1 MRYSRALI
9 PTVKEVPAD
18 AEVVSHRL
26 MIRAGM
32 IRQLSP
38 GIYSI
43 LPIGYRVIR
52 KIEQIIREEM
62 DAADGQELELPIVH
76 PAELWMES
84 GRWEKMGPELL
95 RFKDRRGRESCLAAT
110 NEEVITDLVRRELR
124 SYRQL
129 PLHLYQIRVK
139 FRDEIRPRFGIMR
152 GREFSMMDAY
162 TFDLDEAGLDRSYRG
177 LYQAYSNVFR
187 RCGLEF
193 RAVEADPGVIGGSSS
208 REFMVLADSGED
220 AVATCTGCDY
230 AANVEKAEIAPPPAK
245 AGGGA
250 AVGGS
255 GVPPPEKVPT
265 PGVRSVD
272 DVARFLKVSA
282 SQVLKTLLYEGDGQV
297 FAVVVRGDHEV
308 NEIKLRNALGFSAVA
323 PLAEERAPAVAG
335 AHVGSIGPVGLGVET
350 IADAWIATV
359 TDGVTGAR
367 EDGYHLRHV
376 VPGRDFTVGRTLD
389 VRMAV
394 EGDPCPRCGGRLTIR
409 RGIEVG
415 HVFKLGTKYSAAMH
429 CTFLD
434 ADGVER
440 PAVMGTY
447 GIGVGRTMAAAIEQN
462 HDKDGIIWPVPIAP
476 YHVMVLPLNVND
488 AAQREQAETL
498 YAALQAAGW
507 EVLLDDRDERAGAK
521 FKDADLIGLP
531 LRVVVSDKTL
541 KQGAAE
547 VKVRR
552 TGEVR
557 LVPLDAA
564 LAEVARLLGPAPA
577 APRSAPA

>member
-18 AEVVSHRL
+18 AEVVSHQL
-26 MIRAGM
+26 MLRAGM

-38 GIYSI
+38 GVYSI
-43 LPIGYRVIR
+43 LPLGYRVIK
-52 KIEQIIREEM
+52 KIERIIREEM
-62 DAADGQELELPIVH
+62 DAADGQELELPVVH

-139 FRDEIRPRFGIMR
+139 FRDEIRPRFGVMR
-152 GREFSMMDAY
+152 GREFSMKDAY
-162 TFDLDEAGLDRSYRG
+162 TFDADEAGLDRSYRR
-177 LYQAYSNVFR
+177 LHQAYSNIFR

-193 RAVEADPGVIGGSSS
+193 RAVEADTGTIGGSSS
-208 REFMVLADSGED
+208 HEFMVLADSGED
-220 AVATCTGCDY
+220 AVTTCTGCDY
-230 AANVEKAEIAPPPAK
+230 AANVEKAEIAPPPART
-245 AGGGA
+245 GGDA
-250 AVGGS
+250 
-255 GVPPPEKVPT
+255 VPPPEKVPT

-272 DVARFLKVSA
+272 DVARFLVVPA
-282 SQVLKTLLYEGDGQV
+282 RQVLKTLLYEGDGRV

-308 NEIKLRNALGFSAVA
+308 NEVKLRTALGLSAVA

-335 AHVGSIGPVGLGVET
+335 ARVGSIGPIGLGVET
-350 IADAWIATV
+350 VADAWIATV

-376 VPGRDFTVGRTLD
+376 VPGRDFTPGRTLD
-389 VRMAV
+389 LRMAL
-394 EGDPCPRCGGRLTIR
+394 EGDPCPRCGSRLAIR

-429 CTFLD
+429 CAFLD
-434 ADGVER
+434 ADGVEK

-462 HDKDGIIWPVPIAP
+462 HDRDGIIWPVPIAP

-488 AAQREQAETL
+488 AAQRERAEAL

-507 EVLLDDRDERAGAK
+507 EVLLDDRDERPGAK

-531 LRVVVSDKTL
+531 LRVVISDKTL

-547 VKVRR
+547 VRVRW

-564 LAEVARLLGPAPA
+564 PAEVAALLGPAPA
-577 APRSAPA
+577 ASRSARA